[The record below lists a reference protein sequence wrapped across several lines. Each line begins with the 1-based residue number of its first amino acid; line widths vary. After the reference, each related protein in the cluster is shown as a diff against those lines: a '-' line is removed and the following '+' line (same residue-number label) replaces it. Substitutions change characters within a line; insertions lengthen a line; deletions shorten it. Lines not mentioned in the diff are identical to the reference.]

1 MACDI
6 IDVYDRSIF
15 EMKNVFTVEECQAFI
30 DHHKNSSNKTP
41 GLVNSPDGTAIVVEN
56 VKKTTDVIMQYDR
69 SDDHPTS
76 KLIFTY
82 NKGIDKVRSEYTN
95 HVRTINRSCGF
106 GYLNSGFFTAPIIQR
121 TDKDGFF
128 NWHSDRC
135 DGIDRWLAVI
145 IYLNDIDE
153 ENGGSTEFNSGRK
166 IQPEVGKVIMF
177 PVTHLHLHRGNTIL
191 NGPSKYILTA
201 FVIEPQPC
209 SNPRFFQPDLP
220 IEVSER
226 IPGHVPENV
235 AGFLT

>member
-15 EMKNVFTVEECQAFI
+15 EMKNVFTVDECQVFI
-30 DHHKNSSNKTP
+30 DYHKNSLDQQP
-41 GLVNSPDGTAIVVEN
+41 GLIISNGNRTLSNDF
-56 VKKTTDVIMQYDR
+56 KKSTDVIIKDHTLDILKTYDE
-69 SDDHPTS
+69 
-76 KLIFTY
+76 
-82 NKGIDKVRSEYTN
+82 GMEKVRSEYTN
-95 HVRTINRSCGF
+95 HVSAINKPCGF